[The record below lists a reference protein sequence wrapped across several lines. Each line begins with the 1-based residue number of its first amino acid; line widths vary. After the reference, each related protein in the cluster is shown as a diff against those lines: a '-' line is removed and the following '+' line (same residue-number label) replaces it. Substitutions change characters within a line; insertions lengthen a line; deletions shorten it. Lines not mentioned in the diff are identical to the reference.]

1 MAFLF
6 TSGLVGSSFWF
17 LLALWWISG
26 PVASVEFFRRSLLA
40 GVVASG
46 FWNTSCS
53 TCAFLAFT
61 SSVVAF
67 SGGSWFALFV
77 TGVLGEFAG
86 IWVLSWVA
94 LAALTGREITA
105 GVWFATGGVAES
117 SVDAVWVTLI
127 FAWFAFLGCSV
138 ALSHDLCLRAWD
150 HAFSLSWVL
159 TVFGLMA
166 CL

>member
-1 MAFLF
+1 M
-6 TSGLVGSSFWF
+6 
-17 LLALWWISG
+17 
-26 PVASVEFFRRSLLA
+26 FRT

-46 FWNTSCS
+46 FWNTSWS
-53 TCAFLAFT
+53 TCAFIAFT

-67 SGGSWFALFV
+67 SSFSWFALFV
-77 TGVLGEFAG
+77 TGGLGEFAG

-94 LAALTGREITA
+94 LAALTGREITG

-117 SVDAVWVTLI
+117 SVNAVWVTWV

-138 ALSHDLCLRAWD
+138 ALSHDLSLSAWD
-150 HAFSLSWVL
+150 LAFSLSWVL

-166 CL
+166 FL